1 MYSAYQSACTSG
13 HYLQLKEKKS
23 SQMWVL
29 RPNMNK
35 LGIAACLHARLTG
48 KHRNNVSD
56 KLRRFEGF
64 YFNNFLQE

>member
-1 MYSAYQSACTSG
+1 
-13 HYLQLKEKKS
+13 
-23 SQMWVL
+23 MWVL